1 MIFFGKIEAM
11 RPQNHERIL
20 RTSAGDFQ
28 LDECCL
34 KLCGREWKI
43 LHVGAVLSHKEEF
56 QFLREMRERLS
67 YGVTLW
73 AAAIALAHE
82 VALRAEDFRGK
93 RVLELGAGTGLP
105 GIVAASGATK
115 VVQTDR
121 YEIVR
126 SVCRRNLELNGVE
139 NIEQRLVDWTD
150 WRDSERYDCIIGSD
164 ILYGEEMH
172 GHLRRIFET
181 NLATGGRILLSDPF
195 RDVSINLLETLE
207 KDGWSISISKLSVG
221 EDVSR
226 RAIGIF
232 ELTPP

>member
-1 MIFFGKIEAM
+1 MHLPNDDKRM
-11 RPQNHERIL
+11 L
-20 RTSAGDFQ
+20 RTSAGDFP

-34 KLCGREWKI
+34 KLAGREWKI

-56 QFLREMRERLS
+56 QFLREMKERFP
-67 YGVTLW
+67 YGITLW

-82 VALRAEDFRGK
+82 VALRADEFRGK

-105 GIVAASGATK
+105 GIVAASQATK

-121 YEIVR
+121 YELVM
-126 SVCRRNLELNGVE
+126 SVCKRNMRLNGVE

-150 WRDSERYDCIIGSD
+150 WTDGERYDWILGSD

-172 GHLRRIFET
+172 PYLRKIFET
-181 NLATGGRILLSDPF
+181 NLVSGGRILLSDPF
-195 RDVSINLLETLE
+195 RDVSVSLMEALEN
-207 KDGWSISISKLSVG
+207 DGWSVSISKWSVG
-221 EDVSR
+221 EEASR
-226 RAIGIF
+226 RPIGIF